1 MGKQTVFFARGK
13 RGFTLIELVMVLI
26 LVGILA
32 VAVIPRFAQRDTFD
46 TRGFFDQSIAMLR
59 YAQKTAIAQG
69 RNVFVNINPTV
80 ICLTYVADAS
90 CSASSTA
97 DQVLNPATNTW
108 FTKSA
113 PSGASLG
120 VAQSF
125 SFTALGRPNP
135 NNSVSLAMS
144 GAGISQTI
152 VVERDTGYVH

>member
-1 MGKQTVFFARGK
+1 MRKTSKQASNRQS
-13 RGFTLIELVMVLI
+13 GFTLIELVMVMI
-26 LVGILA
+26 LVAILA
-32 VAVIPRFAQRDTFD
+32 FSAIPRFAQRNTFD

-90 CSASSTA
+90 CSASSAA